1 MRTQP
6 YLVTVALEHEVTRY
20 IAPHRSGFLAIR
32 AAMRLFPTARKLQA
46 KPVNAYRA

>member
-20 IAPHRSGFLAIR
+20 IQPYRSGFLAIR

-46 KPVNAYRA
+46 KPVNAQRA